1 MKTFSQL
8 ILSRIVDDPSDKRG
22 TTEMDS
28 YHKRTYLLPFN
39 RETRR
44 NVTVDSVEG
53 LTAAVSLG

>member
-1 MKTFSQL
+1 MIHL
-8 ILSRIVDDPSDKRG
+8 ISGVQ
-22 TTEMDS
+22 TEMDS